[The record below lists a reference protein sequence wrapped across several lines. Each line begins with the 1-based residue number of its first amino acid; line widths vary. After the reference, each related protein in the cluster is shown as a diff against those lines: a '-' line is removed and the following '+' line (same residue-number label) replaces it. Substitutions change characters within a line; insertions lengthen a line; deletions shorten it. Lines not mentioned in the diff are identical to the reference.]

1 MINIRLM
8 KETDLMN
15 LKDFEVLFNSLHK
28 NAVKYIV
35 ERDNEFEGFIVINMI
50 SAMNEYKLGK
60 LFFDFKNID
69 TYSLINEEFE
79 TILHTQIVDNYFIK
93 MTCDLDIRDNLKIG
107 FLKEHRFVENKN
119 DGSLVELKMTK
130 PIFLQR
136 S

>member
-60 LFFDFKNID
+60 LFFDFKKID

-79 TILHTQIVDNYFIK
+79 TILHTQILDNYFIK

>member
-1 MINIRLM
+1 
-8 KETDLMN
+8 MN

-60 LFFDFKNID
+60 LFFDFKKID

-79 TILHTQIVDNYFIK
+79 TILHT
-93 MTCDLDIRDNLKIG
+93 
-107 FLKEHRFVENKN
+107 H
-119 DGSLVELKMTK
+119 SLRLSYL
-130 PIFLQR
+130 LQ
-136 S
+136 